1 MKKFLVIALTLSIA
15 FFLHACKSKVK
26 DADIKASIEKTFAT
40 DPDLNGL
47 SVDVVKGVATV
58 SGTVNSET
66 ARVSVDTKVKNV
78 KGVTSVVNNTTVVTI
93 QPPVENSG
101 DEALQKGLA
110 DALKDN
116 PTVHSTVVD
125 GKIVLTGE
133 ITKAR
138 WIALKQTLDKLMPK
152 GYDLSGLK
160 IN

>member
-1 MKKFLVIALTLSIA
+1 MKRLLVIALTLVVT
-15 FFLHACKSKVK
+15 FYLPACKSKVK
-26 DADIKASIEKTFAT
+26 DSDIKANVEKTLAA
-40 DPDLNGL
+40 DPDLSGL
-47 SVDVVKGVATV
+47 SVDVTKGVATV

-66 ARVSVDTKVKNV
+66 AKASVDTKVKSV
-78 KGVTSVVNNTTVVTI
+78 KGVTSVVNNTTVVTMP
-93 QPPVENSG
+93 PPVVNS
-101 DEALQKGLA
+101 DDAALQQGLT

-133 ITKAR
+133 ITKER
-138 WIALKQTLDKLMPK
+138 WVALKQTLDKLMPK